1 MVMDI
6 FSILGLL
13 CGLALFLYG
22 MNTMGDG
29 LEKLSGGK
37 LEKILEKL
45 TNSTWKGFLLGTAVT
60 AVIQS
65 SSATTVMVVG
75 FINSGI
81 MKLRQGVGVI
91 IGANLGTIV
100 TSWILSL
107 TGIQGDSLWLKLL
120 KPESFAPIFA
130 FVGIILMMFFK
141 TDKKRNVAS
150 ICLGFAILMIGM
162 QQMSAA
168 VEPLSDNPTFASFLT
183 IFNNPVFGIFAGMVL
198 TAIIQSSSA
207 SIGILQALSA
217 TGTITYSM
225 AIPIIL
231 GQNIGTCITALIS
244 CLGAKKSAK
253 RAAFVHLYYNLIGVS
268 LFCLVFYG
276 SMLFIN
282 YSFMND
288 FVNQADIAIIHTIF
302 NLFEIVILLPMNRV
316 LEKLACLTIRDK
328 EEDSEIPF
336 LDERFLNTPS
346 LATERASAMGIKMAR
361 LSEGTLL
368 GSLELVDNYDT
379 KTAETITENEDMV
392 DSYEDVISSYLVKL
406 STRELNTNDS
416 RAIHLVLHAIGD
428 FERISDHAVS
438 IVKVAKEIEE
448 KKLRFSDEAVAGLKI
463 MIEAVR
469 EIVNNA
475 TMAFINNDLKLA
487 AKVEPLE
494 QVINRLRD
502 KLKEAHIERLTRG
515 ECTIELG
522 FVFSDLLTNLERV
535 ADHCSNIAI
544 GVIETTR
551 NGYEAHEYLHELKN
565 SDDRQYNDDYLSY
578 KQKYKLPPLAMSVKK
593 SK

>member
-1 MVMDI
+1 MDL

-45 TNSTWKGFLLGTAVT
+45 TNNTFKGFLLGTAVT

-107 TGIQGDSLWLKLL
+107 SGIQGESFIMRLL
-120 KPESFAPIFA
+120 KPESFSAIFA
-130 FVGIILMMFFK
+130 FVGIILLMFFK
-141 TDKKRNVAS
+141 TEKKRNLAT
-150 ICLGFAILMIGM
+150 IFIGFAVLMIGM
-162 QQMSAA
+162 EQMSAA
-168 VEPLSDNPTFASFLT
+168 VEPLKDNPVFASFLT
-183 IFNNPVFGIFAGMVL
+183 IFNNPVFGIFAGMLL

-231 GQNIGTCITALIS
+231 GQNIGTCITALLS
-244 CLGAKKSAK
+244 CLGAKKNAK
-253 RAAFVHLYYNLIGVS
+253 RAAFVHLYYNIIGVT
-268 LFCLVFYG
+268 LFCIAFYG
-276 SMLFIN
+276 SMMFVN
-282 YSFMND
+282 YSFLND
-288 FVNQADIAIIHTIF
+288 TVNQGDIAIIHTIF
-302 NLFEIVILLPMNRV
+302 NLFEIVLLLPLNRV

-328 EEDSEIPF
+328 DEDFENPF
-336 LDERFLNTPS
+336 LDERFLNTPAI
-346 LATERASAMGIKMAR
+346 ATERANSLGIKMAR

-368 GSLELVDNYDT
+368 GSLELVGNYDEE
-379 KTAETITENEDMV
+379 TAATIMDNENMI
-392 DSYEDVISSYLVKL
+392 DSYEDVISTYLVKL
-406 STRELNTNDS
+406 SSRELSESDS
-416 RAIHLVLHAIGD
+416 KIIHLVLHTIGD

-438 IVKVAKEIEE
+438 IVKVAKEIDE
-448 KKLRFSDEAVAGLKI
+448 KKMKFSKEAQAGVEI
-463 MIEAVR
+463 MMAALR
-469 EIVNNA
+469 EIINNA
-475 TMAFINNDLKLA
+475 TLSFINNDVKLA

-502 KLKEAHIERLTRG
+502 KLKEAHIERLTNG

-522 FVFSDLLTNLERV
+522 FVFSDLITNIERV
-535 ADHCSNIAI
+535 SDHCSNIAI
-544 GVIETTR
+544 GVIETNR
-551 NGYEAHEYLHELKN
+551 NGYDAHEYLHELKN
-565 SDDRQYNDDYLSY
+565 SDDIQYNADYKSY
-578 KQKYKLPPLAMSVKK
+578 KQKYALPKK
-593 SK
+593 V

>member
-1 MVMDI
+1 MDL

-45 TNSTWKGFLLGTAVT
+45 TNNTFKGFLLGTAVT

-91 IGANLGTIV
+91 IGANLGTTV

-107 TGIQGDSLWLKLL
+107 SGIQGESFIMKLL
-120 KPESFAPIFA
+120 KPESFSAIFA
-130 FVGIILMMFFK
+130 FVGIILLMFFK
-141 TDKKRNVAS
+141 TEKKRHLAT
-150 ICLGFAILMIGM
+150 IFIGFAVLMVGM
-162 QQMSAA
+162 EQMSAA
-168 VEPLSDNPTFASFLT
+168 VEPLKDNPVFASILT
-183 IFNNPVFGIFAGMVL
+183 IFNNPVFGIFAGMLL

-231 GQNIGTCITALIS
+231 GQNIGTCITALLS
-244 CLGAKKSAK
+244 CLGAKKNAK
-253 RAAFVHLYYNLIGVS
+253 RAAFVHLYYNIIGVT
-268 LFCLVFYG
+268 LFCIVFYG
-276 SMLFIN
+276 SMMFVN
-282 YSFMND
+282 YSFLND
-288 FVNQADIAIIHTIF
+288 TVNQGDIAIIHTIF
-302 NLFEIVILLPMNRV
+302 NLFGIVLLLPLNRV

-328 EEDSEIPF
+328 DEDFENPF
-336 LDERFLNTPS
+336 LDERFLNTTAI
-346 LATERASAMGIKMAR
+346 ATERANSLGIKMAR

-368 GSLELVDNYDT
+368 GSLELVGNYDEE
-379 KTAETITENEDMV
+379 TAATIMDNENMI
-392 DSYEDVISSYLVKL
+392 DSYEDVISTYLVKL
-406 STRELNTNDS
+406 SSRELSESDS
-416 RAIHLVLHAIGD
+416 KIIHLVLHTIGD

-438 IVKVAKEIEE
+438 IVKVAKEIDE
-448 KKLRFSDEAVAGLKI
+448 KKMKFSKEAQAGIEI
-463 MIEAVR
+463 MMAALR
-469 EIVNNA
+469 EIINNA
-475 TMAFINNDLKLA
+475 TLSFINNDVKLA

-502 KLKEAHIERLTRG
+502 KLKEAHIERLTNG

-522 FVFSDLLTNLERV
+522 FVFSDLITNIERV
-535 ADHCSNIAI
+535 SDHCSNIAI
-544 GVIETTR
+544 GVIETNR
-551 NGYEAHEYLHELKN
+551 NGYDAHEYLHELKN
-565 SDDRQYNDDYLSY
+565 SDDIQYNADYKSY
-578 KQKYKLPPLAMSVKK
+578 KQKYALPKK
-593 SK
+593 V

>member
-1 MVMDI
+1 MDL

-45 TNSTWKGFLLGTAVT
+45 TNNTFKGFLLGTAVT

-91 IGANLGTIV
+91 IGANLGTTV

-107 TGIQGDSLWLKLL
+107 SGIQGESFIMRLL
-120 KPESFAPIFA
+120 KPESFSAIFA
-130 FVGIILMMFFK
+130 FVGIILLMFFK
-141 TDKKRNVAS
+141 TEKKRNLAT
-150 ICLGFAILMIGM
+150 IFIGFAVLMVGM
-162 QQMSAA
+162 EQMSAA
-168 VEPLSDNPTFASFLT
+168 VEPLKDNPVFASILT
-183 IFNNPVFGIFAGMVL
+183 IFNNPVFGIFAGMLL

-231 GQNIGTCITALIS
+231 GQNIGTCITALLS
-244 CLGAKKSAK
+244 CLGAKKNAK
-253 RAAFVHLYYNLIGVS
+253 RAAFVHLYYNIIGVT
-268 LFCLVFYG
+268 LFCIVFYG
-276 SMLFIN
+276 SMMFVN
-282 YSFMND
+282 YSFLND
-288 FVNQADIAIIHTIF
+288 TVNQGDIAIIHTIF
-302 NLFEIVILLPMNRV
+302 NLFGIVLLLPLNRV

-328 EEDSEIPF
+328 DEDFENPF
-336 LDERFLNTPS
+336 LDERFLNTTAI
-346 LATERASAMGIKMAR
+346 ATERANSLGIKMAR

-368 GSLELVDNYDT
+368 GSLELVGNYDEE
-379 KTAETITENEDMV
+379 TAATIMDNENMI
-392 DSYEDVISSYLVKL
+392 DSYEDVISTYLVKL
-406 STRELNTNDS
+406 SSRELSESDS
-416 RAIHLVLHAIGD
+416 KIIHLVLHTIGD

-438 IVKVAKEIEE
+438 IVKVAKEIDE
-448 KKLRFSDEAVAGLKI
+448 KKMKFSKEAQAGIEI
-463 MIEAVR
+463 MMAALR
-469 EIVNNA
+469 EIINNA
-475 TMAFINNDLKLA
+475 TLSFINNDVKLA

-502 KLKEAHIERLTRG
+502 KLKEAHIERLTNG

-522 FVFSDLLTNLERV
+522 FVFSDLITNIERV
-535 ADHCSNIAI
+535 SDHCSNIAI
-544 GVIETTR
+544 GVIETNR
-551 NGYEAHEYLHELKN
+551 NGYDAHEYLHELKN
-565 SDDRQYNDDYLSY
+565 SDDIQYNADYKSY
-578 KQKYKLPPLAMSVKK
+578 KQKYALPKK
-593 SK
+593 V

>member
-1 MVMDI
+1 MDL

-45 TNSTWKGFLLGTAVT
+45 TNNTFKGFLLGTAVT

-91 IGANLGTIV
+91 IGANLGTTV

-107 TGIQGDSLWLKLL
+107 SGIQGESFIMKLL
-120 KPESFAPIFA
+120 KPESFSAIFA
-130 FVGIILMMFFK
+130 FVGIILLMFFK
-141 TDKKRNVAS
+141 TEKKRNLAT
-150 ICLGFAILMIGM
+150 IFIGFAVLMVGM
-162 QQMSAA
+162 EQMSAA
-168 VEPLSDNPTFASFLT
+168 VEPLKDNPVFASILT
-183 IFNNPVFGIFAGMVL
+183 IFNNPVFGIFAGMLL

-231 GQNIGTCITALIS
+231 GQNIGTCITALLS
-244 CLGAKKSAK
+244 CLGAKKNAK
-253 RAAFVHLYYNLIGVS
+253 RAAFVHLYYNIIGVT
-268 LFCLVFYG
+268 LFCIVFYG
-276 SMLFIN
+276 SMMFVN
-282 YSFMND
+282 YSFLND
-288 FVNQADIAIIHTIF
+288 TVNQGDIAIIHTIF
-302 NLFEIVILLPMNRV
+302 NLFGIVLLLPLNRV

-328 EEDSEIPF
+328 DEDFENPF
-336 LDERFLNTPS
+336 LDERFLNTTAI
-346 LATERASAMGIKMAR
+346 ATERANSLGIKMAR

-368 GSLELVDNYDT
+368 GSLELVGNYDEE
-379 KTAETITENEDMV
+379 TAATIMDNENMI
-392 DSYEDVISSYLVKL
+392 DSYEDVISTYLVKL
-406 STRELNTNDS
+406 SSRELSESDS
-416 RAIHLVLHAIGD
+416 KIIHLVLHTIGD

-438 IVKVAKEIEE
+438 IVKVAKEIDE
-448 KKLRFSDEAVAGLKI
+448 KKMKFSKEAQAGIEI
-463 MIEAVR
+463 MMAALR
-469 EIVNNA
+469 EIINNA
-475 TMAFINNDLKLA
+475 TLSFINNDVKLA

-502 KLKEAHIERLTRG
+502 KLKEAHIERLTNG

-522 FVFSDLLTNLERV
+522 FVFSDLITNIERV
-535 ADHCSNIAI
+535 SDHCSNIAI
-544 GVIETTR
+544 GVIETNR
-551 NGYEAHEYLHELKN
+551 NGYDAHEYLHELKN
-565 SDDRQYNDDYLSY
+565 SDDIQYNADYKSY
-578 KQKYKLPPLAMSVKK
+578 KQKYALPKK
-593 SK
+593 V

>member
-1 MVMDI
+1 MDI

-162 QQMSAA
+162 QQMSVA

-244 CLGAKKSAK
+244 CLGAKKNAK

-406 STRELNTNDS
+406 SARELNTNDS

>member
-1 MVMDI
+1 MDI
-6 FSILGLL
+6 LNVLGLL

-45 TNSTWKGFLLGTAVT
+45 TNNTFKGFLLGTAVT

-91 IGANLGTIV
+91 IGANLGTVV

-107 TGIQGDSLWLKLL
+107 TGIEGDSLILQLF
-120 KPESFAPIFA
+120 KPTALSAVFA

-141 TDKKRNVAS
+141 TEKKHNIAT
-150 ICLGFAILMIGM
+150 IFLGFAVLMVGM
-162 QQMSAA
+162 EGMSDA
-168 VEPLSDNPTFASFLT
+168 VAPLQDNPEFASFLT
-183 IFNNPVFGIFAGMVL
+183 IFNNPIFGIFAGMIL

-207 SIGILQALSA
+207 SIGILQALSSSVK
-217 TGTITYSM
+217 ISYSM

-231 GQNIGTCITALIS
+231 GQNIGTCITALLS
-244 CLGAKKSAK
+244 CLGAKKNAK
-253 RAAFVHLYYNLIGVS
+253 RAAFVHLYYNIIGVT

-276 SMLFIN
+276 SMLFVN
-282 YSFMND
+282 YSFLDDTVGPAN
-288 FVNQADIAIIHTIF
+288 IAVIHTVF
-302 NLFEIVILLPMNRV
+302 NLFEIAVLLPMNRV

-328 EEDSEIPF
+328 EEESEAPF
-336 LDERFLNTPS
+336 LDERFLGTPAI
-346 LATERASAMGIKMAR
+346 ATERANSLGIKMAR
-361 LSEGTLL
+361 LAEGTLL
-368 GSLELVDNYDT
+368 GSLELVGNYDV
-379 KTAETITENEDMV
+379 KTAETIADNEDMI
-392 DSYEDVISSYLVKL
+392 DSYEDVISTYLVKL
-406 STRELNTNDS
+406 SSRELSENDS
-416 RAIHLVLHAIGD
+416 RLIHLVLHTIGD

-438 IVKVAKEIEE
+438 IVKVAKEIDE
-448 KKLRFSDEAVAGLKI
+448 KKLKFSDEAQAGLEV
-463 MIEAVR
+463 MINALR
-469 EIVNNA
+469 EIINNA
-475 TMAFINNDLKLA
+475 MLSFINNDVKLA

-502 KLKEAHIERLTRG
+502 KLKEAHIERLTNG

-522 FVFSDLLTNLERV
+522 FVFSDLITNLERV

-544 GVIETTR
+544 GVIETNH
-551 NGYEAHEYLHELKN
+551 NGYEPHEYLHELKN
-565 SDDRQYNDDYLSY
+565 SDDIQYNADYRAY
-578 KQKYKLPPLAMSVKK
+578 KEKYALTSVKK
-593 SK
+593 

>member
-1 MVMDI
+1 MDI

-37 LEKILEKL
+37 LEMILEKL

-107 TGIQGDSLWLKLL
+107 TGIQGESFVLQLL

-141 TDKKRNVAS
+141 TDKKRNIAS
-150 ICLGFAILMIGM
+150 ICLGFAILMVGM

-244 CLGAKKSAK
+244 CLGAKKNAK

-288 FVNQADIAIIHTIF
+288 FVNQGDIAIIHTIF

-328 EEDSEIPF
+328 DEDSDIPF
-336 LDERFLNTPS
+336 LDERFLNTPA
-346 LATERASAMGIKMAR
+346 LATERANAMGIKMAR

-368 GSLELVDNYDT
+368 GSLELVGNYDI

-392 DSYEDVISSYLVKL
+392 DTYEDVISSYLVKL
-406 STRELNTNDS
+406 SVRELNANDS
-416 RAIHLVLHAIGD
+416 KAIHLVLHAIGD

-438 IVKVAKEIEE
+438 IVKVAKEIED
-448 KKLRFSDEAVAGLKI
+448 KKLRFSDEAIAGLEI

-502 KLKEAHIERLTRG
+502 KLKEAHIERLTKG

-565 SDDRQYNDDYLSY
+565 SDDRQYNNDYLSY
-578 KQKYKLPPLAMSVKK
+578 KQKYKLPPIALSVKK

>member
-1 MVMDI
+1 MDI

-37 LEKILEKL
+37 LEMILEKL

-107 TGIQGDSLWLKLL
+107 TGIQGESFVLQLL

-141 TDKKRNVAS
+141 TDKKRNIAS
-150 ICLGFAILMIGM
+150 ICLGFAILMVGM

-244 CLGAKKSAK
+244 CLGAKKNAK

-288 FVNQADIAIIHTIF
+288 FVNQGDIAIIHTIF

-328 EEDSEIPF
+328 DEDSDIPF
-336 LDERFLNTPS
+336 LDERFLNTPA
-346 LATERASAMGIKMAR
+346 LATERANAMGIKMAR

-368 GSLELVDNYDT
+368 GSLELVGNYDI

-392 DSYEDVISSYLVKL
+392 DTYEDVISSYLVKL
-406 STRELNTNDS
+406 SVRELNANDS
-416 RAIHLVLHAIGD
+416 KAIHLVLHAIGD

-438 IVKVAKEIEE
+438 IVKVAKEIED
-448 KKLRFSDEAVAGLKI
+448 KKLRFSDEAIAGLEI

-502 KLKEAHIERLTRG
+502 KLKEAHIERLTKG

-565 SDDRQYNDDYLSY
+565 SDDRQYNNDYLLY
-578 KQKYKLPPLAMSVKK
+578 KQKYKLPPIALSVKK

>member
-1 MVMDI
+1 MDI

-244 CLGAKKSAK
+244 CLGAKKNAK

>member
-1 MVMDI
+1 MDI

>member
-1 MVMDI
+1 MDI

-37 LEKILEKL
+37 LEMILEKL

-107 TGIQGDSLWLKLL
+107 TGIQGESFVLQLL

-141 TDKKRNVAS
+141 TDKKRNIAS
-150 ICLGFAILMIGM
+150 ICLGFAILMVGM

-244 CLGAKKSAK
+244 CLGAKKNAK

-288 FVNQADIAIIHTIF
+288 FVNQADIAVIHTIF

-328 EEDSEIPF
+328 DEDSEIPF
-336 LDERFLNTPS
+336 LDERFLNTPA
-346 LATERASAMGIKMAR
+346 LATERANAMGIKMAR

-368 GSLELVDNYDT
+368 GSLELVGNYDI

-392 DSYEDVISSYLVKL
+392 DTYEDVISSYLVKL
-406 STRELNTNDS
+406 SVRELNANDS
-416 RAIHLVLHAIGD
+416 KAIHLVLHAIGD

-438 IVKVAKEIEE
+438 IVKVAKEIED
-448 KKLRFSDEAVAGLKI
+448 KKLRFSDEAIAGLEI
-463 MIEAVR
+463 MTEAVR

-502 KLKEAHIERLTRG
+502 KLKEAHIERLTKG

-565 SDDRQYNDDYLSY
+565 SDDRQYNNDYLSY
-578 KQKYKLPPLAMSVKK
+578 KQKYKLPPIALSVKK

>member
-1 MVMDI
+1 MDI
-6 FSILGLL
+6 LNILGLL
-13 CGLALFLYG
+13 CGLSLFLYG

-45 TNSTWKGFLLGTAVT
+45 TNNTIKGFLLGTAVT

-91 IGANLGTIV
+91 IGANLGTVV

-107 TGIQGDSLWLKLL
+107 TGIEGDSLVLQLF
-120 KPESFAPIFA
+120 KPTALSAVFA

-141 TDKKRNVAS
+141 TEKKRNIAT
-150 ICLGFAILMIGM
+150 IFLGFAVLMVGM
-162 QQMSAA
+162 DAMSEA
-168 VEPLSDNPTFASFLT
+168 VAPLQDNPEFASFLT
-183 IFNNPVFGIFAGMVL
+183 IFNNPVFGIFAGMIL

-207 SIGILQALSA
+207 SIGILQALSSSVK
-217 TGTITYSM
+217 ISYSM
-225 AIPIIL
+225 AIPIVL
-231 GQNIGTCITALIS
+231 GQNIGTCITALLS
-244 CLGAKKSAK
+244 CLGAKKNAK
-253 RAAFVHLYYNLIGVS
+253 RAAFVHLYYNIIGVT

-276 SMLFIN
+276 SMLFVN
-282 YSFMND
+282 YGFLDDTVGPAN
-288 FVNQADIAIIHTIF
+288 IAVIHTVF
-302 NLFEIVILLPMNRV
+302 NLFEIAVLLPMNRV

-328 EEDSEIPF
+328 EEESEIPF
-336 LDERFLNTPS
+336 LDERFLGTPAI
-346 LATERASAMGIKMAR
+346 ATERANSLGIKMAR

-368 GSLELVDNYDT
+368 GSLELVGNYDL
-379 KTAETITENEDMV
+379 KTAETIADNEDMI
-392 DSYEDVISSYLVKL
+392 DSYEDVISTYLVKL
-406 STRELNTNDS
+406 SSREISASDS
-416 RAIHLVLHAIGD
+416 KLIHLVLHTIGD

-438 IVKVAKEIEE
+438 IIKVAKEIDE
-448 KKLRFSDEAVAGLKI
+448 KKLRFSDEAQAGLDVMMNAI
-463 MIEAVR
+463 R
-469 EIVNNA
+469 EIINNA
-475 TMAFINNDLKLA
+475 TLSFINNDVKLA

-502 KLKEAHIERLTRG
+502 KLKEAHIERLTNG

-522 FVFSDLLTNLERV
+522 FVFSDLITNLERV

-544 GVIETTR
+544 GVIETNR
-551 NGYEAHEYLHELKN
+551 NGYEPHEYLHELKN
-565 SDDRQYNDDYLSY
+565 SDDIQYNADYRAY
-578 KQKYKLPPLAMSVKK
+578 KQKYSLTASVK
-593 SK
+593 SNS